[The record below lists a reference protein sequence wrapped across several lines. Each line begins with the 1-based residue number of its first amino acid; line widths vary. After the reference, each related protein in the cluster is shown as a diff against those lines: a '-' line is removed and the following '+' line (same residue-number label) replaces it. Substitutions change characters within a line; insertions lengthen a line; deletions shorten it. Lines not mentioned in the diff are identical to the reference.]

1 MALLTRINVKNT
13 EKAKGKS
20 SKSGKKGLTPKMA
33 TKWRGRETPAW
44 LFDADGRRGRMSRPA
59 EQGVTKGMGE
69 TPASEVRGGWEMR
82 ENERRAECATKK
94 VCKNNI
100 DNYFYFY
107 FYFSSMF
114 ASPCKNKF
122 YFY

>member
-1 MALLTRINVKNT
+1 
-13 EKAKGKS
+13 
-20 SKSGKKGLTPKMA
+20 MA

-94 VCKNNI
+94 VKRRDLLDVFVVC
-100 DNYFYFY
+100 FLLW
-107 FYFSSMF
+107 
-114 ASPCKNKF
+114 
-122 YFY
+122 